1 MDISSVAN
9 QNMELMEIAYAVK
22 CVKASQQSMMMTVG
36 SIIEDTA
43 EVSKEALELFRAEQK
58 N

>member
-22 CVKASQQSMMMTVG
+22 CVKATQQSMQAIG

>member
-1 MDISSVAN
+1 MDIGAIAN
-9 QNMELMEIAYAVK
+9 QQNVELMEIAYAVK
-22 CVKASQQSMMMTVG
+22 CVKATQQSLMTVG

-43 EVSKEALELFRAEQK
+43 EVSKEALNLYMAEQK

>member
-22 CVKASQQSMMMTVG
+22 CVKASQQSMMTVG

>member
-9 QNMELMEIAYAVK
+9 QNMELMESAYAVK
-22 CVKASQQSMMMTVG
+22 CVKATQQSMQTIG

-43 EVSKEALELFRAEQK
+43 EVSKEALELFSAEQK